1 MSVRYDRVIYPE
13 HIVIHPV
20 EITTEEKE
28 LNWGRSVIT
37 KWMQGNTLICNT
49 LIWSFLFNM
58 YQDKIIA

>member
-1 MSVRYDRVIYPE
+1 MSVCYDKVIYPE

-37 KWMQGNTLICNT
+37 KWMQGNTLI
-49 LIWSFLFNM
+49 WSFLLNM
-58 YQDKIIA
+58 YQDKIMT